1 MPTLRE
7 LFAKL
12 YAYVLLFEQED
23 FQRAVPPS
31 CDQVREEIVSWVEK
45 QQAEARRQNLDTDN
59 QQAPFQEA
67 LFAFVAW
74 ADETLVKHATW
85 EQRNRWRESQ
95 LQLKYFQ
102 TTSAG
107 DELFDEHLPHLEQK
121 EVREIY
127 YLSLGLGFKGRYY
140 RGRPEDER
148 RLAHD
153 RHSLAQ
159 HLSVE
164 DVQRL
169 DKLTPQ
175 PYQVPSPS
183 PMPIKPPLPPWL
195 LKVAL
200 TLLVVVPL
208 VFWVYHLLQPARTTV
223 QLQVVLAGNGRGM
236 ASSTPEGIR
245 CAPSCARDFQKGT
258 VVTLQ
263 ATPEPGS
270 IFAGWSG
277 DPDCTARELTLSVA
291 KNCTATFTLAPPLPP
306 PSPLQ
311 KRVEEAMAATKLSC
325 AAVTFT
331 VQDSTV
337 TLGGRVES
345 EAQRAEMRRRVQG
358 MQGVTQ
364 VSADALRIIPR
375 PFCDVVELL
384 EPFKKQSETHALGLV
399 MRLNK
404 GGDSPV
410 YVRGDKLVV
419 DGQTPKT
426 FASHVYIDNYA
437 ADGKEV
443 GHLLPNDKE
452 SAHVF
457 SPNSPYIVGGPG
469 GLQWETTPPFGLE
482 LIAVIAS
489 KTPLFEALRL
499 RVEPIGA
506 YLPALR
512 QALQKMAPSDVAVT
526 FFFLTTQDRQ

>member
-1 MPTLRE
+1 MATLRE

-23 FQRAVPPS
+23 FQRAASPS
-31 CDQVREEIVSWVEK
+31 CDQVGDEIVSWVDK
-45 QQAEARRQNLDTDN
+45 QKAEARGQGLDTDN
-59 QQAPFQEA
+59 QKAPFQEA

-85 EQRNRWRESQ
+85 EQRNHWRESQ

-121 EVREIY
+121 EVQEVY

-159 HLSVE
+159 HLAVE

-169 DKLTPQ
+169 DKLTLQ
-175 PYQVPSPS
+175 PYQVPA
-183 PMPIKPPLPPWL
+183 PPPKELKLPRTRL
-195 LKVAL
+195 LLTVAL
-200 TLLVVVPL
+200 ALLVAVPL
-208 VFWVYHLLQPARTTV
+208 VYWAYLHYRQATPEPTTV

-236 ASSTPEGIR
+236 VSSTPEGIR

-263 ATPEPGS
+263 ATSEPGS
-270 IFAGWSG
+270 VFAGWSG
-277 DPDCTARELTLSVA
+277 DPDCTARDLTLRGA
-291 KNCTATFTLAPPLPP
+291 KTCTATFTLTTPPPTR

-311 KRVEEAMAATKLSC
+311 ELLDKAIAAAKLQC
-325 AAVTFT
+325 AAVTGT

-337 TLGGRVES
+337 SLGGRLAS
-345 EAQRAEMRRRVQG
+345 EADRAELHRRAQG
-358 MQGVTQ
+358 IPGVTQ
-364 VSADALRIIPR
+364 VQDVLRIIPR
-375 PFCDVVELL
+375 PFCEIVELL
-384 EPFKKQSETHALGLV
+384 EPFKKYSESQAFGLV
-399 MRLNK
+399 VRLNK

-410 YVRGDKLVV
+410 YVRGDNLVV
-419 DGQTPKT
+419 DGQTPKA

-437 ADGKEV
+437 ADGKMV
-443 GHLLPNDKE
+443 GHLLPNTTE
-452 SAHVF
+452 SANDF
-457 SPNSPYIVGGPG
+457 LPNSPYIVGGPN
-469 GLQWETTPPFGLE
+469 GLQWKTTPPFGLE
-482 LIAVIAS
+482 LITVIAS
-489 KTPLFEALRL
+489 KPPLFDAVRPTFES
-499 RVEPIGA
+499 VDS
-506 YLPALR
+506 YLLALR
-512 QALQKMAPSDVAVT
+512 QALQKVAPSDVAVT
-526 FFFLTTQDRQ
+526 FFFLTTQ